1 MNTKITTLSFRTI
14 LPVCF
19 LIITSVLFSSSTLLS
34 QSCTVTGPLNVPLNT
49 HILYLTDIS
58 GQNWEVY
65 SYNGAQAQ
73 ILFSN
78 DDSLL
83 VNSGPTPGNFT
94 VYVLSNP
101 QYNNLCSVNVTV
113 DLTLPVELS
122 SFTATADER
131 NVTLSWTTVSEEN
144 NSGFQI
150 ERSLANEDWRSA
162 GFVNGAGTVNS
173 PVNYSFTDNNVPSGV
188 YRYRLKQTDF
198 NGNYEYHNLRNEV
211 TIGTPDKF
219 SLHQNYPNPFNPVT
233 KINYDLASDEFVK
246 ITLYDISGK
255 EIKTLVNEFRQAGFH
270 SAEFNASELT
280 SGIYIYKLESSGFT
294 AVRRMMLVK

>member
-1 MNTKITTLSFRTI
+1 
-14 LPVCF
+14 
-19 LIITSVLFSSSTLLS
+19 
-34 QSCTVTGPLNVPLNT
+34 
-49 HILYLTDIS
+49 
-58 GQNWEVY
+58 VY

-73 ILFSN
+73 IVFAD
-78 DDSLL
+78 DDSLM

-122 SFTATADER
+122 SFTSITDQR

-150 ERSLANEDWRSA
+150 ERSMVKEDWRSA

-173 PVNYSFTDNNVPSGV
+173 PVNYSFTDYNVPAGI
-188 YRYRLKQTDF
+188 YRYRLKQIDF

-211 TIGTPDKF
+211 TIGTPEKF
-219 SLHQNYPNPFNPVT
+219 ALYQNYPNPFNPVT
-233 KINYDLASDEFVK
+233 KINYDLPSDDFVK
-246 ITLYDISGK
+246 ITLFDISGK
-255 EIKTLVNEFRQAGFH
+255 EVRTLVNEFRQAGFY
-270 SAEFNASELT
+270 SIEFNASELT
-280 SGIYIYKLESSGFT
+280 SGLYIYKLESAKFT
-294 AVRRMMLVK
+294 AVKRMMLVK

>member
-1 MNTKITTLSFRTI
+1 MNTKIKTFSFRTF
-14 LPVCF
+14 LPFCF
-19 LIITSVLFSSSTLLS
+19 LMITSVLLSSGNVLS
-34 QSCTVTGPLNVPLNT
+34 QSCSVTGPANVPLNT

-73 ILFSN
+73 IVFSN
-78 DDSLL
+78 DDSLM

-122 SFTATADER
+122 SFTSNIDQR
-131 NVTLSWTTVSEEN
+131 NVTLNWTTVSEEN

-150 ERSLANEDWRSA
+150 ERSLINEDWRSA
-162 GFVNGAGTVNS
+162 GFVNGAGTLNS
-173 PVNYSFTDNNVPSGV
+173 PVNYSFTDNNVPSGI
-188 YRYRLKQTDF
+188 YRYRLKQIDF
-198 NGNYEYHNLRNEV
+198 NGNYEYHDLRNEV
-211 TIGTPDKF
+211 IIGKPDKF
-219 SLHQNYPNPFNPVT
+219 TLHQNYPNPFNPVT
-233 KINYDLASDEFVK
+233 KINYDLASDDFVK

-255 EIKTLVNEFRQAGFH
+255 EVRTLVNEFRQAGFH

-280 SGIYIYKLESSGFT
+280 SGIYIYKLESPGFT
-294 AVRRMMLVK
+294 AMRRMILVK